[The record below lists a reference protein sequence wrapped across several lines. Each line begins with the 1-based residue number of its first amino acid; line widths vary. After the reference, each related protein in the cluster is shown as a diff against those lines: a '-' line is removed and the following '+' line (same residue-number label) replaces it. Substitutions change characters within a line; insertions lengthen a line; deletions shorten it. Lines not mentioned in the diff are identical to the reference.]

1 MNQLRLGQIVDGRK
15 SLDSSF
21 AGDPYNVWVKNTL
34 DLLDTYKNYDVLTSK
49 NFQFMIEK
57 SESAI
62 LATYLEDLAEQ
73 AYATFSKKYA
83 YTPPPPIRIEVYRSH
98 ADFSVRTVGLSGL
111 GALGVSFGTTLA
123 FDSPAAKDAG
133 PFNWG
138 STVWHELAHTFTLG
152 STDNRVPRWL
162 SEGLSV
168 YEEHHA
174 KPGWGFGVSP
184 DFLAA
189 FKAGKLVPVSRM
201 NDGFMHP
208 AYPEQVQFSYY
219 QASLVCE
226 LIARDYGGDAALLKM
241 LQGYKEGL
249 TTEQVFQRVL
259 NTDIKAFDKKF
270 DDYLRA
276 RFSGVLASI
285 TKELPAVDRSMLQV
299 AEVQQVKSRKRRR
312 TTLASSCLA
321 EMALARARQGGR
333 GSDSRVGESAL

>member
-1 MNQLRLGQIVDGRK
+1 M
-15 SLDSSF
+15 
-21 AGDPYNVWVKNTL
+21 
-34 DLLDTYKNYDVLTSK
+34 
-49 NFQFMIEK
+49 
-57 SESAI
+57 
-62 LATYLEDLAEQ
+62 
-73 AYATFSKKYA
+73 
-83 YTPPPPIRIEVYRSH
+83 
-98 ADFSVRTVGLSGL
+98 RTVGLAGL

-152 STDNRVPRWL
+152 MTDNRVPRWL

-174 KPGWGFGVSP
+174 KPGWGFGVTP

-226 LIARDYGGDAALLKM
+226 LIARD
-241 LQGYKEGL
+241 
-249 TTEQVFQRVL
+249 
-259 NTDIKAFDKKF
+259 
-270 DDYLRA
+270 
-276 RFSGVLASI
+276 
-285 TKELPAVDRSMLQV
+285 
-299 AEVQQVKSRKRRR
+299 
-312 TTLASSCLA
+312 
-321 EMALARARQGGR
+321 
-333 GSDSRVGESAL
+333 